1 MSVTSR
7 SVTISRRASAALA
20 ATALVLGTPAA
31 SWASDPAAP
40 VVPVAPQQPAPVPVE
55 GGVRLTLLHANDLE
69 SSLLPET
76 DEAGAEQAGA
86 ARFVALVERQRAAA
100 EARGPV
106 LTLAAGDLFLPG
118 PQLDASRLDGTGEVY
133 DALAFDAAG
142 FDASAIGNHDFDLTP
157 DFLADYLDA
166 VSDDAPFVA
175 ANLDLS
181 GEPRLQAEVDDGT
194 VVASTV
200 VESAGERFGV
210 IGLTTPELPE
220 LTSLGEVRV
229 DPDLAGVAN
238 AQAAALEAAGVTKV
252 VLVSHLQDVDNEV
265 ALVPQLRGV
274 DVVVAA
280 GGGEVMA
287 SPGDALLPGD
297 AVSTDAAGAPLAY
310 PTVVGAADG
319 ARVPVVTTSGLY
331 RYVGQLVV
339 DFDAEGRLVA
349 VDDVASRPVPV
360 TSTGPDAV
368 APDPDVVAEVEEP
381 VAAYVDGL
389 ASQVVA
395 RTEVPLDGRRDAVRS
410 RETGLGSLVADSLLA
425 AGRTG
430 AAAAGVAPP
439 VVALQNG
446 GGIRNDSVLAAGDVS
461 ALDTYD
467 VTPFANFV
475 AVAPELPVEALVAAV
490 DHGAGAGAGSFAQVA
505 GFSYTADPDAPAGA
519 RVQTLTLADGTPVVV
534 GGQRVLDGTISVASI
549 DFLLRGSDGYDA
561 LDGAAFEVLPT
572 TQQQALQSY
581 LRDDLGGTV
590 TAARY
595 PEAGTGRITQV

>member
-1 MSVTSR
+1 MPL
-7 SVTISRRASAALA
+7 SRRTSAASALA
-20 ATALVLGTPAA
+20 AAVLVLGPSAA
-31 SWASDPAAP
+31 AAQAGSPVP
-40 VVPVAPQQPAPVPVE
+40 VVPVAPQQPAPVPVD

-69 SSLLPET
+69 SALLPEV
-76 DEAGAEQAGA
+76 DETGAEQAGA
-86 ARFVALVERQRAAA
+86 ARFAALVERQRDAA

-106 LTLAAGDLFLPG
+106 LTLAGGDLFLPG
-118 PQLDASRLDGTGEVY
+118 PQLDASRLDGTGELY
-133 DALAFDAAG
+133 DALAFDAAD

-166 VSDDAPFVA
+166 VGDDVPFVA

-229 DPDLAGVAN
+229 DPDLAGIAN
-238 AQAAALEAAGVTKV
+238 AQAAALAEAGVTKV
-252 VLVSHLQDVDNEV
+252 VLVSHLQDVDKEV

-297 AVSTDAAGAPLAY
+297 AVSTDAAGAPLSY

-425 AGRTG
+425 AGRAG
-430 AAAAGVAPP
+430 AEEAGVAPP

-446 GGIRNDSVLAAGDVS
+446 GGLRNDSVLPAGDVS

-475 AVAPELPVEALVAAV
+475 AVAPELPVEAFVAAV
-490 DHGAGAGAGSFAQVA
+490 DHGAGAGEGSFAQVA
-505 GFSYTADPDAPAGA
+505 GLSYTADPDAPAGS
-519 RVQTLTLADGTPVVV
+519 RVQSLTLADGTPVVV

-572 TQQQALQSY
+572 TQQQALQTF
-581 LRDDLGGTV
+581 LADDLGGTV
-590 TAARY
+590 TAAQY

>member
-1 MSVTSR
+1 MPL
-7 SVTISRRASAALA
+7 SRRTSTASALA
-20 ATALVLGTPAA
+20 AAVLVLGPSAA
-31 SWASDPAAP
+31 AARAEAPVAEVP
-40 VVPVAPQQPAPVPVE
+40 VVPVAPQQPAPVPVD

-69 SSLLPET
+69 SALLPEA
-76 DEAGAEQAGA
+76 DETGAEHAGA
-86 ARFVALVERQRAAA
+86 ARFAALVERQRAAA
-100 EARGPV
+100 EAGGPV
-106 LTLAAGDLFLPG
+106 LTLAGGDLFLPG
-118 PQLDASRLDGTGEVY
+118 PQLDASRLDGTGELY

-166 VSDDAPFVA
+166 VSGEVPFVA

-181 GEPRLQAEVDDGT
+181 GEPRLQAQADDGT
-194 VVASTV
+194 VVTSTV

-265 ALVPQLRGV
+265 AHVPQLRGV
-274 DVVVAA
+274 DFVVAA

-310 PTVVGAADG
+310 PVVAAAADG

-349 VDDVASRPVPV
+349 VDDAASRPLPV

-395 RTEVPLDGRRDAVRS
+395 STEVPLDGRRDAVRS

-425 AGRTG
+425 AGRAG
-430 AAAAGVAPP
+430 AEEAGVAPP

-446 GGIRNDSVLAAGDVS
+446 GGIRNDSVLPVGGVS

-475 AVAPELPVEALVAAV
+475 AVAPELPVEAFVAAV

-519 RVQTLTLADGTPVVV
+519 RVQALTLADGTPVVV

-572 TQQQALQSY
+572 TQQQALQTY
-581 LRDDLGGTV
+581 LADDLGGTV
-590 TAARY
+590 TAAQY
-595 PEAGTGRITQV
+595 PEAGTGRIAQV